1 MNEEQITELLK
12 QITRIADVL
21 ELIQDSDIGS
31 LAGIEMALWRLDLS
45 VQGKEEESE

>member
-21 ELIQDSDIGS
+21 ETIQDSDIGS
-31 LAGIEMALWRLDLS
+31 LAGIEMAVWQLDNAIR
-45 VQGKEEESE
+45 GKEKESE

>member
-12 QITRIADVL
+12 QLTRIADVL

-31 LAGIEMALWRLDLS
+31 LAGIEMAIWKIDNSIR
-45 VQGKEEESE
+45 GKEEETE

>member
-12 QITRIADVL
+12 QITRIANVL

-31 LAGIEMALWRLDLS
+31 LAGIEMAVWRLDNS
-45 VQGKEEESE
+45 IRGKEEESE